1 MTWGAIGGAAV
12 GVIGNAVMS
21 DGGGGSGGGAG
32 SQAASKEPW
41 APLQPW
47 IMGNAIAG
55 QNLQTAYTN
64 QPFSA
69 LQNQAYANQNNQS
82 AYMRAAVPSLLGQ
95 ISGQQVGFDRSN
107 PNLRP
112 NAFNFNGLTA
122 ANAAGQG
129 AAQQQAGLLAMLN
142 AGQGAN
148 TNSQAN
154 TPQVAPPPAPTQGA
168 FMQQPGVVSGM
179 NNGGTG
185 GPQGLLGTG
194 GYGTFRYGMEMPQ
207 PGTPQYRDMSAYFA
221 NGGADPNNYYGRAS
235 TNPYTDPKANPLAY
249 LYTSGGALG
258 GLGGSSTGID
268 GIGVAGSDAA
278 VGSSANF

>member
-21 DGGGGSGGGAG
+21 DGKGGGGGGAG
-32 SQAASKEPW
+32 SQTASKEPW

-47 IMGNAIAG
+47 IMGNAITG
-55 QNLQTAYTN
+55 QNLQNAYTA

-107 PNLRP
+107 PNARP
-112 NAFNFNGLTA
+112 NAFSFDGLMA
-122 ANAAGQG
+122 ANRVGQG
-129 AAQQQAGLLAMLN
+129 AAQQAGLLSMLN

-148 TNSQAN
+148 TNPAAN
-154 TPQVAPPPAPTQGA
+154 TPQVTTPKSEEGKFTQQNG
-168 FMQQPGVVSGM
+168 MVTGM
-179 NNGGTG
+179 NYTGQG
-185 GPQGLLGTG
+185 GPQGLMGSG
-194 GYGTFRYGMEMPQ
+194 GYGTFKYGMEMPQ
-207 PGTPQYRDMSAYFA
+207 PGTQQYRDMSAYFA
-221 NGGADPNNYYGRAS
+221 NGGADPNNYYGRAA
-235 TNPYTDPKANPLAY
+235 TNPYNDPKANPLAY
-249 LYTSGGALG
+249 LYTSGGGYG